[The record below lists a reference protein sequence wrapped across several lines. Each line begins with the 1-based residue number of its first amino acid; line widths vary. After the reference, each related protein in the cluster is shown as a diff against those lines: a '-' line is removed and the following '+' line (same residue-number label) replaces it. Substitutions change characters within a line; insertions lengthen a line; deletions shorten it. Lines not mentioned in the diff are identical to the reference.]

1 MKETILANFICMEKN
16 PTLPKLQY
24 SIKKKEN
31 IGKNFHLN
39 KSMHLLNI
47 QMTCMMYKM
56 ILKFTIIRKIKK
68 ILIVLDEM
76 ITQNVGLFKKLFICR
91 RISKET
97 RAVLV
102 VDINFH

>member
-76 ITQNVGLFKKLFICR
+76 ITQNIIKLFICR

-97 RAVLV
+97 HAVLV
-102 VDINFH
+102 ADISFH